1 MLAVGLIH
9 GFLIVSTLF
18 AYSRWLDTSIT
29 ADICFYALIL
39 ELIMALGFASY
50 YSATDGIFF
59 LDLGSISFGYSF
71 FTINVLFCFDYLSS
85 FFLGILTVAL
95 IVCFYFL
102 SEYFEYDAGAATI
115 INLSALF
122 SQLALCFFCS
132 FDLFSLIFFW
142 EAISIVSF
150 LLVQHWSH
158 RITTYKAG
166 LKVFT
171 VSQVGDFFFLM
182 FIFFTIGRY
191 GTSSLVELLPLFALS
206 CTEFILVWKFYV
218 SFLTVLGLLLSSAVL
233 LKAAQFI
240 FYPWLLDAMEAPV
253 PISAQLH
260 SSTLV
265 VIGFYVYYRFYPLY
279 LLTPALNNLFLWAG
293 ILTAIGASVLGFFQT
308 DGKRLLAC
316 STASQL
322 GYVIVCL
329 GLNLYEEGLLLL
341 AFCCCNKAFTFV
353 WFGVLMNKKAGLS
366 DFRFIGGANY
376 LNWIEHAGLFVA
388 LANFTVFP
396 GAFAWHVKGLFLL
409 GQLPSYSWGSWFGI
423 ELLQL
428 TWFFSSL
435 YLITLYV
442 MLFLKPNQTSTG
454 RTGSPSSQPINLY
467 QLKLTWSPRKNMS
480 LSFYLV
486 LILCLTCL
494 VCPQLTGFANFIEIG
509 WVSANSAPFLS
520 YY

>member
-9 GFLIVSTLF
+9 GLLVVVTLF
-18 AYSRWLDTSIT
+18 AYGRWLDTTIT
-29 ADICFYALIL
+29 ADVCLYALTL
-39 ELIMALGFASY
+39 ELVLSLLFASY

-59 LDLGSISFGYSF
+59 LDLG
-71 FTINVLFCFDYLSS
+71 VLQTANPFITLNLVLCFDFLSS
-85 FFLGILTVAL
+85 FFLGILTIAL
-95 IVCFYFL
+95 LVCFYFL
-102 SEYFEYDAGAATI
+102 AEYFEYDAGASTI

-122 SQLALCFFCS
+122 SQLALCFFSS
-132 FDLFSLIFFW
+132 FDLFTMIFFW

-150 LLVQHWSH
+150 LLVQHWGH

-171 VSQVGDFFFLM
+171 ISQLGDFFFLI
-182 FIFFTIGRY
+182 FIFFITNRY
-191 GTSSLVELLPLFALS
+191 STTNLLELLPLFNLS
-206 CTEFILVWKFYV
+206 TAEFV
-218 SFLTVLGLLLSSAVL
+218 SLFGINVHYLTIMCLLLSSAVF
-233 LKAAQFI
+233 LKAAQFV

-265 VIGFYVYYRFYPLY
+265 VIGFYVYYRFYS
-279 LLTPALNNLFLWAG
+279 LFLLAPGLNFIFLWSG
-293 ILTAIGASVLGFFQT
+293 VLTSIGASVLGFFQI

-322 GYVIVCL
+322 GYVVVCL
-329 GLNLYEEGLLLL
+329 GLNLFEEGLLLL

-353 WFGVLMNKKAGLS
+353 WFGVLMNKHNGLS
-366 DFRFIGGANY
+366 DFRFIGGSNY

-396 GAFAWHVKGLFLL
+396 GAFAWHVKGLFVL
-409 GQLPSYSWGSWFGI
+409 GQIPTVCLGSWFGL

-435 YLITLYV
+435 YLLTLYL
-442 MLFLKPNQTSTG
+442 MLFLKPNQGSFKLNNFSDHMLNTHANFFSFRSSKNLST
-454 RTGSPSSQPINLY
+454 
-467 QLKLTWSPRKNMS
+467 
-480 LSFYLV
+480 SFYAVSMLCIFC
-486 LILCLTCL
+486 LISPYCM
-494 VCPQLTGFANFIEIG
+494 GFANFVDVS
-509 WVSANSAPFLS
+509 WVSANSITVFS
-520 YY
+520 YF